1 MQELSRASEGVR
13 GHARKC
19 EDVQPSVRAYECVRE
34 CASHVQ
40 NGLKRRETVKTSR
53 KPVNYTGRKHLDG
66 EGGLNQNS
74 LVLIVT
80 QGQLSPSQAPGV
92 VQSRD
97 VVTHTFAVC
106 CCNLPL

>member
-1 MQELSRASEGVR
+1 M
-13 GHARKC
+13 
-19 EDVQPSVRAYECVRE
+19 
-34 CASHVQ
+34 
-40 NGLKRRETVKTSR
+40 KTSR

-106 CCNLPL
+106 CCNLPLKTENVISDFLVESFPRGDHTQP